1 VIHEDRQRA
10 ESFGENAAQY
20 DRARPSYPAAM
31 IDDLMADG
39 PRRVLDVG
47 CGTGKAGRLLAER
60 GCEVVGVEPD
70 PRMAE
75 VARSYGLDVE
85 GGKFEEWDSP
95 ERAFDLLVSGQAWH
109 WVDPTVGLLKAA
121 EVIRPGGRFAA
132 FWNLG
137 EHEAPALKAFT
148 EVYERLSVEIRHS
161 VALGTYKRDGGA
173 SSVAELEA
181 AGGFE
186 SIDVRKYDWHQR
198 YSRAEWLDQLPTH
211 SDHRI
216 LAPDKLRA
224 VLREIGDVID
234 GLGGSVLVHYDTML
248 VTALRIA
255 H

>member
-10 ESFGENAAQY
+10 QSFGENAAQY

-31 IDDLMADG
+31 VDDLMADG

-75 VARSYGLDVE
+75 VARSHGLRVE
-85 GGKFEEWDSP
+85 VGKFEEWDSRQ
-95 ERAFDLLVSGQAWH
+95 RAFDLLVSGQAWH
-109 WVDPTVGLLKAA
+109 WVEPDAGLAKAA

-137 EHEAPALKAFT
+137 EHEPPTLEAFT
-148 EVYERLSVEIRHS
+148 AVYERLGVELRHS

-173 SSVAELEA
+173 SFVAELEA

-186 SIDVRKYDWHQR
+186 SIDVRKYYWDQR
-198 YSRAEWLDQLPTH
+198 YSRVEWLDQLPTH

-224 VLREIGDVID
+224 VLAEIGDVID
-234 GLGGSVLVHYDTML
+234 GLGGSVLIHYDTML

-255 H
+255 G